1 MSDVKSIN
9 IESKVPAGLTENF
22 NLSYSDSAQIRAI
35 LNSPKNID
43 FTNQDFPYSE
53 FPDGL
58 EIEFFDKN
66 NQNTFIK
73 SNYGIVYHLT
83 KMVSLNGNVK
93 IISSDGSSIE
103 SEQIYWD
110 PVQEWLFTDK
120 DVILSG
126 DDYKIQANTL
136 DADRSF
142 KLLKTGQLNGNFL
155 FDDN

>member
-22 NLSYSDSAQIRAI
+22 NLRYSDSARIRAI

-43 FTNQDFPYSE
+43 FTNQDFPFSE

-66 NQNTFIK
+66 NQNTFIQ

-83 KMVSLNGNVK
+83 KMVSLSGNVK

>member
-22 NLSYSDSAQIRAI
+22 NLRYSDSARIRAI

-73 SNYGIVYHLT
+73 SNYAIVYHLT
-83 KMVSLNGNVK
+83 KMVSLSGNVK

>member
-22 NLSYSDSAQIRAI
+22 NLRYSDSARIRAI

-66 NQNTFIK
+66 NQNTFIQ

>member
-22 NLSYSDSAQIRAI
+22 NLRYSDSARIRAI

-66 NQNTFIK
+66 NQNTFIQ

-83 KMVSLNGNVK
+83 KMVSLSGNVK

>member
-1 MSDVKSIN
+1 MSEVKSIN

-22 NLSYSDSAQIRAI
+22 NLRYSDSARIRAI

-66 NQNTFIK
+66 NQNTFIQ

-83 KMVSLNGNVK
+83 KMVSLSGNVK